1 MYYALKPDTLPKFFA
16 SCEKVANLLKQP
28 YKKIVHEQ
36 VGFVLA
42 RAILVTPPKKQK
54 QGQKRVAI
62 DFAKIW
68 ALRMPTAAPK
78 GKYRVRLNRY
88 IRKGQYSKAQTM
100 LNCAHIPGV
109 AKGFSIADHKRDS
122 FGHTKQKATK
132 IITIFKLVKNYMKK
146 EQALVGTEKNGWR
159 PGANVFGAA
168 IPDYTNG
175 LPVFGRVK
183 NFHDEKS
190 GKMDIE
196 IVNSSRGI
204 QNANQENRIL
214 EFAFKGRGAAMM
226 KRVKY
231 LLQAAKYGVSTI

>member
-159 PGANVFGAA
+159 PGAQTVCQCLDVLRTSMTRRA
-168 IPDYTNG
+168 
-175 LPVFGRVK
+175 
-183 NFHDEKS
+183 EKWIL
-190 GKMDIE
+190 KLLIQVAEFRTQTKKIE
-196 IVNSSRGI
+196 S
-204 QNANQENRIL
+204 
-214 EFAFKGRGAAMM
+214 
-226 KRVKY
+226 
-231 LLQAAKYGVSTI
+231 